1 MMKRNVNIDIALTHI
16 VTRKKQTFVAALGVT
31 IGVAIY
37 LFMNSLSSGFS
48 TFSRNEIFKNSAH
61 IKIYKDDEMSAP
73 LAKANSNNE
82 ITVIIN
88 PQITTQSKKIIDP
101 AQLLKLVKSQP
112 FVTHALAQV
121 GFDVFYN
128 RGKTQ
133 IKGSGTGV
141 NMIDQDAM
149 FNTSKYMVAGSIQSL
164 LGNLN
169 GIIIGNGIAEKLS
182 LGLNDNIS
190 VTSSLGVV
198 KVMKI
203 VGIFKTGNSMNDQ
216 SKSYVNLS
224 VAQQMVKEGPSYV
237 SVLYANTLSANQT
250 ESYMQKLQQLTAYK
264 VEDWKTTNAD
274 VLAADKTRGAMMTAI
289 SFSILLVAGFGIYN
303 ILSATISQKIND
315 IAILKATGFSGKDVI
330 KIFVTEALIMGLI
343 GTVMGLAFGA
353 ILISIMSRV
362 YMGGPVGYFPIG
374 FEPSLFIQTFLLGLL
389 ITVCA
394 GFFPAKRA
402 ANVDPVEIFR
412 K

>member
-224 VAQQMVKEGPSYV
+224 VAQQMVKEGPSFV